1 MVHGS
6 ITKLLAPEAPSRR
19 EAHVH
24 ELDRS
29 RFEHYSHEINYGD
42 LQLDP
47 YYQEPL
53 ESHESEEDV
62 AQELPTEQP
71 LIQLD
76 APDILGAPLALPDNI
91 PMDPD
96 PFGYNTDISM
106 QAASDEMS
114 YSPIYSSIG
123 SPRPGVTQD
132 TPQRYMSPPY
142 QHVARPAPL
151 RVRFAEEAEQ
161 RMQNAVASSSRD
173 SEEYSGDLEVA
184 EPDTDVSF
192 SSPPSEPIVPV
203 DDDIVSPGYNV
214 DNLLLDADYQLPEPP
229 QVPAFAMPPGLDVS
243 ELSSQVG
250 SINLDPLA
258 TPGHQDDIAN
268 TIDGFTPVLSKH
280 ARKRAKRKARKQ
292 RQKQSSFNDFCSLL
306 SPGYKHNSSSSSS
319 QSDDGPTPNDQDFA
333 QAGSR

>member
-1 MVHGS
+1 
-6 ITKLLAPEAPSRR
+6 
-19 EAHVH
+19 
-24 ELDRS
+24 
-29 RFEHYSHEINYGD
+29 
-42 LQLDP
+42 
-47 YYQEPL
+47 
-53 ESHESEEDV
+53 
-62 AQELPTEQP
+62 
-71 LIQLD
+71 
-76 APDILGAPLALPDNI
+76 
-91 PMDPD
+91 
-96 PFGYNTDISM
+96 
-106 QAASDEMS
+106 
-114 YSPIYSSIG
+114 
-123 SPRPGVTQD
+123 
-132 TPQRYMSPPY
+132 MSPPY
-142 QHVARPAPL
+142 QHVARPASL

-203 DDDIVSPGYNV
+203 DDDIVSPVYNV
-214 DNLLLDADYQLPEPP
+214 DDLLLDADYQLPEPP

-280 ARKRAKRKARKQ
+280 ARKRAKKKARKQ

-306 SPGYKHNSSSSSS
+306 SPGYKHDSSSSSS